1 MDVPKSLV
9 VNTDSG
15 MPTAVVSW
23 QQPSATENSGEPV
36 TIFSNF
42 NSGDTFPIG
51 VTTVTF
57 TATDTSGNANSARF
71 TITVTGKMFLEQRYS
86 FKSFITKFALLSL

>member
-1 MDVPKSLV
+1 MNVPKGLV

-15 MPTAVVSW
+15 MPTTVVSW

-36 TIFSNF
+36 TISSNF

-51 VTTVTF
+51 ITTVTF
-57 TATDTSGNANSARF
+57 TATDSSGNANSATF
-71 TITVTGKMFLEQRYS
+71 AITVTGKMFLEQRYS
-86 FKSFITKFALLSL
+86 FNSFKAIFALLSL